1 MIRLLT
7 VVLTIFLMLATSSVT
22 FAKQLY
28 KYQDEDGVWHFS
40 DKPPKTDL
48 PVEVRPARVDPKPRL
63 DMRKLGLKNKP
74 DYWFYNRYDGPLELE
89 VAFLAASNITSDP
102 PLPQRFILE
111 PREEARLVK
120 VRPVDPA
127 KAWDFQLTY
136 RWVPGDPGASHMAG
150 VRYLPP
156 FPAGKTFWITQG
168 SDDRE
173 THVTADSMYA
183 VDIALPEGTPVLA
196 ARSGLVMDIE
206 DDFFTRGKNRER
218 FGDRA
223 NIVRILHEDGTMA
236 IYAHLQLDSIRVAA
250 GSVVLTGEQI
260 ARSGNTGYSSG
271 PHLHFAIQRNAGM
284 QLESL
289 PFVFMGEGDSS
300 IRPLSRM
307 QLDGVGLRR
316 ATTNRVGLIKTQ

>member
-1 MIRLLT
+1 MLSRAMLRPA
-7 VVLTIFLMLATSSVT
+7 TIVFTILLMLVTGGVT

-28 KYQDEDGVWHFS
+28 KYQDENGVWHFS
-40 DKPPKTDL
+40 DQPPKTDL
-48 PVEVRPARVDPKPRL
+48 PVEVRPARIDPKPRL
-63 DMRKLGLKNKP
+63 DMRRLGVKNKP
-74 DYWFYNRYDGPLELE
+74 NYWFYNHYNGPLELE
-89 VAFLAASNITSDP
+89 VAFLATSNITSEP
-102 PLPQRFILE
+102 ALPRRFILE
-111 PREEARLVK
+111 PREEAMLVK
-120 VRPVDPA
+120 VRAVDPA

-136 RWVPGDPGASHMAG
+136 RWVPGDPGASHTPG

-156 FPAGKTFWITQG
+156 FPAGKTFWISQG

-173 THVTADSMYA
+173 THVTADSRYA

-236 IYAHLQLDSIRVAA
+236 IYAHLQLDSVRVRA
-250 GSVVLTGEQI
+250 GSIVLTGEQI

-284 QLESL
+284 HLVSL
-289 PFVFMGEGDSS
+289 PFVFMGEGTSS
-300 IRPLSRM
+300 VRPVSRGE
-307 QLDGVGLRR
+307 LVGVAL
-316 ATTNRVGLIKTQ
+316 